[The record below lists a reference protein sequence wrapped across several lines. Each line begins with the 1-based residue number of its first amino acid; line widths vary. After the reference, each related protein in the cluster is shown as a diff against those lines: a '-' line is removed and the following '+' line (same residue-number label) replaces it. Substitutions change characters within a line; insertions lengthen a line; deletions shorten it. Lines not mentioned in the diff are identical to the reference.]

1 VNQLWKDLEYFSH
14 SNYALRMGTAYR
26 MIADRIPTDEVFRKN
41 FHSPEGWYSQ
51 LIFKKKEFRV
61 KIVGRAF
68 DDFFR
73 ESVVLYDGRL
83 YRCPL
88 VSNLTSC
95 IYDLVSHPLNVS
107 VRSLPKDQASCLSFA
122 VMCR

>member
-1 VNQLWKDLEYFSH
+1 
-14 SNYALRMGTAYR
+14 MGTAYR
-26 MIADRIPTDEVFRKN
+26 MIADKTPTDEVFRKN
-41 FHSPEGWYSQ
+41 FHSAEGWYSQ
-51 LIFKKKEFRV
+51 LIFKKKDFRV

-88 VSNLTSC
+88 AANLTSC
-95 IYDLVSHPLNVS
+95 IYQLVSNPLNIS
-107 VRSLPKDQASCLSFA
+107 VRSLPKEQVSCVSPCFLAWINSI
-122 VMCR
+122 